1 MAELGYRDLV
11 TFHSTDDLGHAV
23 YHTNV
28 MMAIGSDVA
37 VVCSEAVSDA
47 KERRHLLA
55 SLRRHHE
62 VRTVNLPA
70 VQRKWYLTGALPP
83 NATDLCSTACHAPL
97 FSALVCHP
105 ILVQNATL
113 LSCPGG

>member
-11 TFHSTDDLGHAV
+11 TFHSTDETGSAV

-37 VVCSEAVSDA
+37 VVCAEAVPDA

-62 VRTVNLPA
+62 VRTLC
-70 VQRKWYLTGALPP
+70 GACSVHFV
-83 NATDLCSTACHAPL
+83 LCAG
-97 FSALVCHP
+97 
-105 ILVQNATL
+105 
-113 LSCPGG
+113 SCRHRSIVSSGQ

>member
-1 MAELGYRDLV
+1 VAELGYRDLV

-28 MMAIGSDVA
+28 MMAVGSDVA
-37 VVCSEAVSDA
+37 VVCAEAVPDA

-62 VRTVNLPA
+62 VRARDVGVSLLA
-70 VQRKWYLTGALPP
+70 VCTYYLSSLE
-83 NATDLCSTACHAPL
+83 L
-97 FSALVCHP
+97 SARP
-105 ILVQNATL
+105 
-113 LSCPGG
+113 

>member
-1 MAELGYRDLV
+1 MGWFLTLQGLAERWVAELGYRDLV

-28 MMAIGSDVA
+28 MMAVGSDVA
-37 VVCSEAVSDA
+37 VVCAEAVPDA

-62 VRTVNLPA
+62 VRTSDCTLDSPA
-70 VQRKWYLTGALPP
+70 VRR
-83 NATDLCSTACHAPL
+83 S
-97 FSALVCHP
+97 
-105 ILVQNATL
+105 
-113 LSCPGG
+113 